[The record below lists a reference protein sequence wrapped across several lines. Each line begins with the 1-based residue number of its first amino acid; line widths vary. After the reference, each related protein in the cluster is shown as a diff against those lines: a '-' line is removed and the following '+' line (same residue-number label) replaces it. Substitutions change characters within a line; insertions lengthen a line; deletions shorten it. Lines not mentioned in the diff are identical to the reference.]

1 MNRKIALL
9 AGVVMVLAACGR
21 APEPSATPSSAG
33 STDLPT
39 STATSASTALPSP
52 PPPAGSPT
60 SLAPPPVKSTA
71 RPPAPPPTTAQP
83 PPAPPKP
90 PDRWVLSSG
99 DRRRLEQQTGASFKD
114 FDLTLFWSDI
124 CPKHDV
130 CVKAGF
136 EVDASL
142 GNEDVDCYVGRH
154 VIPDPLF
161 EGGTVTWVVNN
172 PCDPA

>member
-1 MNRKIALL
+1 M
-9 AGVVMVLAACGR
+9 
-21 APEPSATPSSAG
+21 
-33 STDLPT
+33 
-39 STATSASTALPSP
+39 
-52 PPPAGSPT
+52 
-60 SLAPPPVKSTA
+60 
-71 RPPAPPPTTAQP
+71 
-83 PPAPPKP
+83 
-90 PDRWVLSSG
+90 LSSG
-99 DRRRLEQQTGASFKD
+99 DRRRLEQLKSASFKN

-130 CVKAGF
+130 CVAAGF

-142 GNEDVDCYVGRH
+142 GNEDVDCFVGRH